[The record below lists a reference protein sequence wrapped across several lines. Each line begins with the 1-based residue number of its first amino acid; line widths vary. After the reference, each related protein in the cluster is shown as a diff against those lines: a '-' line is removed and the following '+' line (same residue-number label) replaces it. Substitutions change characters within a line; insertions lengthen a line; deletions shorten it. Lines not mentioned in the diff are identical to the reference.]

1 MSAYAASKAAVRTMA
16 ASMRA
21 ELEADGIA
29 VHVVLPGT
37 VDTEMMAITE
47 IERAALKPEDVVSAI
62 AWLADLPTRVRVDE
76 IIMRPAESSPFTHVI
91 SPRASAT
98 AGAPPE
104 VAS

>member
-1 MSAYAASKAAVRTMA
+1 MI
-16 ASMRA
+16 ASMHDDQHDDVTLS
-21 ELEADGIA
+21 EEDG
-29 VHVVLPGT
+29 VVT
-37 VDTEMMAITE
+37 VRLHRPAK
-47 IERAALKPEDVVSAI
+47 RNA
-62 AWLADLPTRVRVDE
+62 